1 MLQIERFALDTVR
14 QLAPVVA
21 VVGSKDPD
29 LARQMRRAA
38 SSVLLNIAEA
48 QSSFD
53 GNSRQRLRSAL
64 GSARETRMALELA
77 VAWGFTKRDDALLS
91 ALDRINATLHK
102 LTR

>member
-21 VVGSKDPD
+21 VVGSNIQDALGGTERYCD

-53 GNSRQRLRSAL
+53 GNSQ
-64 GSARETRMALELA
+64 
-77 VAWGFTKRDDALLS
+77 
-91 ALDRINATLHK
+91 
-102 LTR
+102 